1 MLDVIWLECLVLH
14 SLVLLLLA
22 VAVEVDS
29 EVMFTSSADINSHI
43 CRPHLLTNI

>member
-14 SLVLLLLA
+14 SIVLLLLA

-29 EVMFTSSADINSHI
+29 EVI
-43 CRPHLLTNI
+43 CLPLS